1 MLVITDGYGTSIH
14 ALRDRAQIQPG
25 ETLLVL
31 GAAGGVGVTA
41 IELGKLW
48 GAHVIAAAS
57 SDEKL
62 ELCTKLGADQV
73 PIYTLYRESIFVRIH
88 PSICP
93 WFLVY

>member
-1 MLVITDGYGTSIH
+1 MGPPLDVLLEH
-14 ALRDRAQIQPG
+14 AQGRAQIQPG
-25 ETLLVL
+25 DTLLVL

-41 IELGKLW
+41 IEFGKLW

-73 PIYTLYRESIFVRIH
+73 FIYTLLGNLYVVRIH
-88 PSICP
+88 PSIYP